1 MKLNTKK
8 GTKLFLI
15 PTETISFKTKNG
27 KIGKITRIRKFGWW
41 DIVFWIKFQ
50 YRKYFED

>member
-15 PTETISFKTKNG
+15 PTETITFEDEDG
-27 KIGKITRIRKFGWW
+27 KIGKITNVRKFGLW
-41 DIVFWIKFQ
+41 DIIFWINFQ

>member
-1 MKLNTKK
+1 MKLTTKK

-15 PTETISFKTKNG
+15 PAESTTFQDEEG
-27 KIGKITRIRKFGWW
+27 KENKITKVRNFGLW
-41 DIVFWIKFQ
+41 DIIFWIKFQ